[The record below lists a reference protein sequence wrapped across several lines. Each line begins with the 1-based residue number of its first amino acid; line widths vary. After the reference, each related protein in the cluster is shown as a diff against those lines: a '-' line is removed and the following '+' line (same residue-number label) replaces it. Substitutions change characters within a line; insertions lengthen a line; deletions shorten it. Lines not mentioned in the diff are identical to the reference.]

1 MISRHALFAPG
12 PDRMPLDAPALESI
26 LGEHRTDEPLGVAE
40 HHREYF
46 DQSES

>member
-1 MISRHALFAPG
+1 
-12 PDRMPLDAPALESI
+12 MPLDAPALESI
-26 LGEHRTDEPLGVAE
+26 LGEHRTDEPLGLAE